1 VLKFLVE
8 SPYERKLYRIGGD
21 LIVIGRSRA
30 AGIPLL
36 DEAARKKHVEL
47 KRTREGWRF
56 RDLTAGATRHN
67 GKAAAEGPLVVGDRL
82 TIGSTVVT
90 LQAVLTMPP
99 PGPKQADSLPAAE
112 TQTPTPSKLEPVGGR
127 SVRLDPVDG
136 DRFTAGG
143 LRSVLEINKR
153 LVRERNEKRLL
164 ARIMDAAIDLTG
176 AERGFLLLAGKEGL
190 RVSVAHNLDG
200 NPLTNPG
207 MEISRTIA
215 RHAIA
220 KRRAVLSDDAGT
232 DERWSGMES
241 VVALRLRSVLSVPL
255 VTEKGVLGALYLDN
269 RLEKGLFSERHLSL
283 LEAFADQAALAIVNS
298 RLNAGMRRRGK
309 ELEKKNQEVERLN
322 ARLAAELTQVREDLR
337 SRQAELEFRYDYSHI
352 VGRSR
357 AIHDLL
363 KTLDK
368 ITDLNVPVFIE
379 GESGTGKELVAR
391 ALHFNG
397 SRREAMFVSENCS
410 AIPETLIEKVLF
422 GHVKGAFT
430 GADHDAAGLFEQADG
445 GTLFL
450 DEVGDMSQE
459 MQKKILRVLQEGE
472 VRRVGGKQVKKL
484 DVRIVAATNRDV
496 DGLKESGE
504 FREDLFFRLV
514 VVRIRIPPLR
524 ERPDDLPVLVDHFL
538 KMYCEEMGMALKT
551 LESGALDRLAKYPWP
566 GNVRE
571 LSNEIRRAVALSGE
585 RIAVE
590 SLSERV
596 RNAPTGPSFDWDVQ
610 RPLKEVVEEV
620 EKTMIARELTRQ
632 DGNKTRAAEVLGL
645 SRLGLRNKI
654 ERYGLSQ

>member
-1 VLKFLVE
+1 MLKFLVE
-8 SPYERKLYRIGGD
+8 SAYERKLYRIAGD
-21 LIVIGRSRA
+21 RIVIGRSRA
-30 AGIPLL
+30 ADIPLL
-36 DEAARKKHVEL
+36 DEAAHKRHAEVL
-47 KRTREGWRF
+47 KSGGRWQF
-56 RDLTAGATRHN
+56 RDLSGGELLHN
-67 GKAAAEGPLVVGDRL
+67 GQSAGEGALGVGDRL

-90 LQAVLTMPP
+90 LQAVLSAPAPVSEPVAPP
-99 PGPKQADSLPAAE
+99 PA
-112 TQTPTPSKLEPVGGR
+112 PVNSEVTGAR
-127 SVRLDPVDG
+127 SVRLDPVHG

-153 LVRERNEKRLL
+153 IVRERSEKRLL
-164 ARIMDAAIDLTG
+164 SMIMDAAIDLTG
-176 AERGFLLLAGKEGL
+176 AERGFLLLVVKDGL

-200 NPLTNPG
+200 NPLTNPE

-220 KRRAVLSDDAGT
+220 KRRAVLSDDAGA

-269 RLEKGLFSERHLSL
+269 RLEKGLFNERHLGL

-298 RLNAGMRRRGK
+298 RLNAGMRRREK
-309 ELEKKNQEVERLN
+309 ELQKKNAEVQRLN
-322 ARLAAELTQVREDLR
+322 DRLAAELTQVREDLR
-337 SRQAELEFRYDYSHI
+337 TRQGELEFRYDYTQI
-352 VGRSR
+352 VGRSK
-357 AIHDLL
+357 AMSELL
-363 KTLDK
+363 TILDK
-368 ITDLNVPVFIE
+368 VTDLNVPVFIE

-397 SRREAMFVSENCS
+397 PRREACFVSENCS
-410 AIPETLIEKVLF
+410 AIPESLIEKVLF

-430 GADHDAAGLFEQADG
+430 GAEEDAPGLFEQAHG

-450 DEVGDMSQE
+450 DEVGDMSPE

-472 VRRVGGKQVKKL
+472 VRRVGGKTVRKF
-484 DVRIVAATNRDV
+484 DVRIVAATNRDI

-514 VVRIRIPPLR
+514 VVRIRTPPLR
-524 ERPDDLPVLVDHFL
+524 ERPDDLPVLVEHFL
-538 KMYCEEMGMALKT
+538 RVYCEEMGVPLKP
-551 LESGALDRLAKYPWP
+551 LESGALDRLAQYPWP

-571 LSNEIRRAVALSGE
+571 LSNEIRRAVALSPQ
-585 RIAVE
+585 RITVE

-596 RNAPTGPSFDWDVQ
+596 RSALSGPSFDWDVPK
-610 RPLKEVVEEV
+610 PLKEVVEEV
-620 EKTMIARELTRQ
+620 EKTMIARELGRQ
-632 DGNKTRAAEVLGL
+632 NGNKTRAAEVLGL
-645 SRLGLRNKI
+645 SRLGLRNKMQ
-654 ERYGLSQ
+654 RYGLAQ